1 MVAQTSVNTAH
12 CCRLKSLWISCCK
25 DWQMPLFLIKF
36 PACDAWLFLQLKL
49 FTETP
54 KSSDKFALQRA
65 FYKKYAVFVFQTLM
79 KKRIECFLLLF
90 QEYTNKSSLSVI
102 SVDVFFVFFFDFL
115 PFPRTN
121 CHVHSCET
129 SLCAS
134 VLFLHWILC
143 RASRCTNSH
152 VNIEEERLQWSGEG
166 KAHVSTVRQAK
177 IAQSS
182 AGSTLDIISQGN
194 VN

>member
-36 PACDAWLFLQLKL
+36 PACDAWLFLQIKL
-49 FTETP
+49 FTESP

-65 FYKKYAVFVFQTLM
+65 FYKKYAVFFFQTLM

-102 SVDVFFVFFFDFL
+102 SVDVFFFFFLTFCRS
-115 PFPRTN
+115 PGQTVMSI
-121 CHVHSCET
+121 HVRPHSAPLSCFCTGYCAVLLAAPTAT
-129 SLCAS
+129 S
-134 VLFLHWILC
+134 ILRKRDC
-143 RASRCTNSH
+143 SE
-152 VNIEEERLQWSGEG
+152 VG
-166 KAHVSTVRQAK
+166 KEKHMS
-177 IAQSS
+177 AQ
-182 AGSTLDIISQGN
+182 LDRPK
-194 VN
+194 